1 VLPVVLSDHD
11 VVNYI
16 LANSVR
22 LGFGPEPGSLSEKLA
37 KMFRSIETRSPIGSN
52 EGVPVAPSDPAIASA
67 TMPAVKKYS
76 Y

>member
-1 VLPVVLSDHD
+1 MLPVVLSDHD

-52 EGVPVAPSDPAIASA
+52 EGVAPSDPAIASA